1 MVRLPKPP
9 ASWMRRFLSGALVTC
24 WFLGLGAAA
33 ALAQDVVVDRNVVY
47 YDGPEFYAPRHILDV
62 YRQDGAE
69 NQPVLIFIHG
79 GGWTN
84 GNKNLYGFLG
94 NFFASQGYVTVIA
107 NYRLT
112 DSSPGRVVHP
122 GHIED
127 VARAFAW
134 TLGNI
139 ADYGGNPS
147 QVFLS
152 GHSAGGHLVSLL
164 AVDPRYLKAHGLTP
178 DHIAGVI
185 SLSGVYDVRVI
196 PVIFGD
202 PAERQDASPRYHVG
216 DWQPP
221 PFLVLYGENDIQ
233 GLGFQALVFYSLL
246 VDLPSEAGVLEFPG
260 RTHAT
265 IISRIANPGD
275 EVAKAMLQF
284 LGEH

>member
-1 MVRLPKPP
+1 MIRLPNPP
-9 ASWMRRFLSGALVTC
+9 ASWIRWFLSGALVAC
-24 WFLGLGAAA
+24 LFLGLGAAA
-33 ALAQDVVVDRNVVY
+33 ARAQDVVVDRNVIY

-79 GGWTN
+79 GGWTGGSKN
-84 GNKNLYGFLG
+84 GYGFLG
-94 NFFASQGYVTVIA
+94 NFFARQGYTTVIA

-112 DSSPGRVVHP
+112 DSSSGRVVHP

-134 TLGNI
+134 TVTNI
-139 ADYGGNPS
+139 ADYGGNPEK
-147 QVFLS
+147 VFLS

-164 AVDPRYLKAHGLTP
+164 AVDPRYLKAHGMTP
-178 DHIAGVI
+178 DNIAGVI

-196 PVIFGD
+196 PVIFGN
-202 PAERQDASPRYHVG
+202 AAQRLDASPSYHVG

-221 PFLVLYGENDIQ
+221 PFLVLYAENDLG
-233 GLGFQALVFYSLL
+233 GLGFQALVFYYLL
-246 VDLPSEAGVLEFPG
+246 SEVPSEAGIMEFPG
-260 RTHAT
+260 RSHAT

-284 LGEH
+284 LAEH